1 MNIECQATKF
11 GQEDGPRRGNN
22 LAIWAQQ
29 MLGPSH
35 APVEGVIL
43 GWLQYLRRSVT
54 DSVHQIRCYDNS
66 LPSFT
71 SWVVQARAKAGID
84 QIPAD
89 LTNGA
94 DGIVRAV

>member
-43 GWLQYLRRSVT
+43 GLAAIPQAICDRFSLQNRC
-54 DSVHQIRCYDNS
+54 DSS
-66 LPSFT
+66 LPNCT
-71 SWVVQARAKAGID
+71 KWIAQARAKSGID
-84 QIPAD
+84 QAPTD
-89 LTNGA
+89 LVNGA
-94 DGIVRAV
+94 DGFF